1 MRSRHFSGAGV
12 AVVVALALVVLP
24 TLPASAKGLSN
35 SQIQQLENKLN
46 QAKKVTYSATYVS
59 SDGSTVT
66 ISQQSGKSN
75 FTTSDGSSIINTGKK
90 TYYCSKNASG
100 NSGSTGSSGSSG
112 NSGNSGSTTT
122 TTTSNSGGLQCVTGS
137 STGSLGGLVNLFS
150 PALLLNVLNE
160 DKVAAEARA
169 LGINVTTSTQ
179 KFAGQN
185 ATCLSATVR
194 GKTGKYC
201 VTNQGLLAY
210 VGGTGGSTFKMTK
223 YSSNP
228 SPSLFKLPAN
238 ATTVTIPSIPSGG
251 SVPSVP

>member
-1 MRSRHFSGAGV
+1 MRTRLFSGVGV
-12 AVVVALALVVLP
+12 AVAVALALVVLP
-24 TLPASAKGLSN
+24 TLPASAKGLTN

-46 QAKKVTYSATYVS
+46 QGKKVTYSATYVS

-90 TYYCSKNASG
+90 TYYCSKSD
-100 NSGSTGSSGSSG
+100 
-112 NSGNSGSTTT
+112 
-122 TTTSNSGGLQCVTGS
+122 
-137 STGSLGGLVNLFS
+137 TGSLGSLVNLFS

-160 DKVAAEARA
+160 DKVSAEARA
-169 LGINVTTSTQ
+169 LGIKVTTSSQ

-201 VTNQGLLAY
+201 VTDQGLLAY

-228 SPSLFKLPAN
+228 DPSLFKLPTN

>member
-1 MRSRHFSGAGV
+1 M
-12 AVVVALALVVLP
+12 AVVLGLALVVLP

-46 QAKKVTYSATYVS
+46 QAKKVTYSATYIS

-66 ISQQSGKSN
+66 IAQQSGKSN
-75 FTTSDGSSIINTGKK
+75 FSTSDGSSFINTGKK
-90 TYYCSKNASG
+90 TYFCSKGDSG
-100 NSGSTGSSGSSG
+100 NSGSSGNTGSSG
-112 NSGNSGSTTT
+112 NSGNTGSTTT
-122 TTTSNSGGLQCVTGS
+122 TTKAGGLQCITEG
-137 STGSLGGLVNLFS
+137 GGNPLAGLVNAFS
-150 PALLLNVLNE
+150 PTLLMSVLNE
-160 DKVAAEARA
+160 DKSAAVARA
-169 LGINVTTSTQ
+169 LGIKVTTSTQ

-223 YSSNP
+223 FSSNP

-238 ATTVTIPSIPSGG
+238 ATTVTIPSIPS
-251 SVPSVP
+251 SP

>member
-1 MRSRHFSGAGV
+1 MYSGIGV
-12 AVVVALALVVLP
+12 AVALALPLVVLP
-24 TLPASAKGLSN
+24 ALPASAKGLSN

-46 QAKKVTYSATYVS
+46 HAKKLTYSVTYQS
-59 SDGSTVT
+59 SDGSSVT

-90 TYYCSKNASG
+90 TYYCSKSSG
-100 NSGSTGSSGSSG
+100 NSGSTG
-112 NSGNSGSTTT
+112 NSGNSGSSTTP
-122 TTTSNSGGLQCVTGS
+122 SAGGLQCVTGS
-137 STGSLGGLVNLFS
+137 GAGALGSLASLFS
-150 PALLLNVLNE
+150 PTLLVNVLNE
-160 DKVAAEARA
+160 EKVSAVAHA
-169 LGINVTTSTQ
+169 LGIHVTTSSA

-185 ATCLSATVR
+185 ATCISATVR

-210 VGGTGGSTFKMTK
+210 IGGTGGSTFKMTK

-238 ATTVTIPSIPSGG
+238 ATTVTIPSIPSEG
-251 SVPSVP
+251 STP

>member
-1 MRSRHFSGAGV
+1 MRIRALPAAGV
-12 AVVVALALVVLP
+12 AVGLALSLAVLP

-46 QAKKVTYSATYVS
+46 QGKKATYSATYVS

-66 ISQQSGKSN
+66 IAQQSGKSN
-75 FTTSDGSSIINTGKK
+75 FSSSDGSSIINTGKK
-90 TYYCSKNASG
+90 TYYCSKGDSG
-100 NSGSTGSSGSSG
+100 NSGSSG
-112 NSGNSGSTTT
+112 NSGNSDTVSSGSTSTSTT
-122 TTTSNSGGLQCVTGS
+122 NGVQCITESGAGPLA
-137 STGSLGGLVNLFS
+137 GLVGLFS

-160 DKVAAEARA
+160 AKVSAEAHA
-169 LGINVTTSTQ
+169 LGIKLTTSTQ
-179 KFAGQN
+179 KFAGQS
-185 ATCLSATVR
+185 ATCLSGTVR

-238 ATTVTIPSIPSGG
+238 ATTVTIPSIPSDV
-251 SVPSVP
+251 SVP

>member
-1 MRSRHFSGAGV
+1 MRTRLFSGVGV
-12 AVVVALALVVLP
+12 AVAVALALVVLP
-24 TLPASAKGLSN
+24 TLPASAKGLTN
-35 SQIQQLENKLN
+35 SQIKQLENKLN
-46 QAKKVTYSATYVS
+46 QGKKVTYSATYVS

-90 TYYCSKNASG
+90 TYYCSKSDTG
-100 NSGSTGSSGSSG
+100 NSGSSG
-112 NSGNSGSTTT
+112 NTGTSGTSGNSGSTTT
-122 TTTSNSGGLQCVTGS
+122 TTKAGGLQCVTGS
-137 STGSLGGLVNLFS
+137 GTGSLGSLVNLFS

-160 DKVAAEARA
+160 DKVSAEARA
-169 LGINVTTSTQ
+169 LGIKVTTSSQ

-201 VTNQGLLAY
+201 VTDQGLLAY

-228 SPSLFKLPAN
+228 DPSLFKLPTN